1 MMGYGLWYCLAS
13 LSYDAS
19 QAETSHLHKCEFSK
33 CLSSFK
39 NNTSKKLL
47 VIILHLSDILQT
59 FRKPGETGKDVPHGL
74 GSYVRQVPNDRDPSA
89 VEIKSMEERW
99 LSQVFLFHLAE
110 IIIVMWMKKATYF
123 SIEVYYPARLAWSLL
138 LRVQSISECLF
149 SPKTKALRW
158 AREDLS
164 QKPFQPHLETPH
176 FHISFCSTRAT
187 TPEIRS
193 NNTLTRLLQLSTKSI
208 IILPTS
214 TYLSAIV
221 LKSSKFL
228 CFLFTAREKNPAT
241 ARC

>member
-74 GSYVRQVPNDRDPSA
+74 GSYVRQVPNDRDPTA

-110 IIIVMWMKKATYF
+110 IIIVMWMKKATHF
-123 SIEVYYPARLAWSLL
+123 SIEVNYPAHLAWSLL

-149 SPKTKALRW
+149 SPRPKLCVGLEKT
-158 AREDLS
+158 
-164 QKPFQPHLETPH
+164 
-176 FHISFCSTRAT
+176 FH
-187 TPEIRS
+187 
-193 NNTLTRLLQLSTKSI
+193 
-208 IILPTS
+208 
-214 TYLSAIV
+214 
-221 LKSSKFL
+221 
-228 CFLFTAREKNPAT
+228 KNPSSLIWRLHIFIFLSVPRGPQLRRLEAII
-241 ARC
+241 R